1 MEAVGIE
8 PYCRRYANPTRTLG
22 FPAYRFVK
30 HATRALTRVPCNTL
44 ESPRLPW
51 ALVII
56 WSLTN
61 AARASLNAVV
71 FEDAGQVRCWGVEL
85 STRQV
90 TLARVDHASEARR
103 AQITRFRQMTP
114 GERWT
119 AARDLYWS
127 VRRLKEAFIRQQ
139 HPDWSN
145 DQVAAAVREAFSHVR
160 D

>member
-1 MEAVGIE
+1 MMLGKFDVGGLS
-8 PYCRRYANPTRTLG
+8 CRPD
-22 FPAYRFVK
+22 
-30 HATRALTRVPCNTL
+30 
-44 ESPRLPW
+44 E
-51 ALVII
+51 
-56 WSLTN
+56 
-61 AARASLNAVV
+61 
-71 FEDAGQVRCWGVEL
+71 FE
-85 STRQV
+85 
-90 TLARVDHASEARR
+90 LARVDHASEARG